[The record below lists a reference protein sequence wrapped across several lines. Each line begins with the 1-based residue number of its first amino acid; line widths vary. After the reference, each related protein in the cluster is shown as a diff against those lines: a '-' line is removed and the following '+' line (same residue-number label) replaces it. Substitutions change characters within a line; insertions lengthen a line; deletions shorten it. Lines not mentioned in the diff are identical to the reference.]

1 MPLTEYIAVTKR
13 ICDEL
18 GENMTGNDCTEICQK
33 SKEILQHYQKKKSHT
48 HNITKGEREAIKTV
62 RDDAS
67 CMVLTADKGVALVV
81 MDKSQYVDKCMAFL
95 VTLKSTNLVE
105 TLPKHYQKTAQ
116 RHPRN
121 PPTAQQGIW
130 FLQTTLVQQMPLQ
143 QIAPHR

>member
-1 MPLTEYIAVTKR
+1 
-13 ICDEL
+13 
-18 GENMTGNDCTEICQK
+18 
-33 SKEILQHYQKKKSHT
+33 
-48 HNITKGEREAIKTV
+48 
-62 RDDAS
+62 
-67 CMVLTADKGVALVV
+67 MVLTADKGVALVV

-95 VTLKSTNLVE
+95 MTLKSTNLVE
-105 TLPKHYQKTAQ
+105 TLPKTAQ